1 MIITPQTEIRLVKV
15 PLSISNKNQITFA
28 DKNAQYNYFNSL
40 PHLTMDGCTYQ
51 RKDNRIYYDGKFD
64 ELIQYNYVMYQN
76 EGFSDKWFY
85 AFITDMTY
93 VNTEVTSI
101 EIATDVFQTWQF
113 DIIYKESFVERE
125 MCAVSEDVAGNN
137 LLPESLEIGELKV
150 GGTAEFD
157 NLETVS
163 VVAYSGDIVP
173 RWYNRKYSG
182 RTKSRWI
189 CSKWNNPKCCIFNM

>member
-1 MIITPQTEIRLVKV
+1 MIIAPQTEIRLVKV

-28 DKNAQYNYFNSL
+28 NKDAQFEFFNSL

-64 ELIQYNYVMYQN
+64 DLIQYNYVMYQN

-125 MCAVSEDVAGNN
+125 MCAVSEDIA
-137 LLPESLEIGELKV
+137 
-150 GGTAEFD
+150 
-157 NLETVS
+157 
-163 VVAYSGDIVP
+163 
-173 RWYNRKYSG
+173 RK
-182 RTKSRWI
+182 
-189 CSKWNNPKCCIFNM
+189 